1 MMFEQRHLLPILVA
15 ATVLAVNLGGPARA
29 DSFGDGAQKF
39 VAEMAKAAITSLTG
53 KDLDPIARERR
64 VRVLMLDHFAVKD
77 IAKWVLVQRYWR
89 RATDQQRTEYLKLF
103 EDLMVADYARRFEKY
118 EGETL
123 AIRKTEVRDSRD
135 AVVYS
140 NMLQPGREKSVR
152 IDRRIRA
159 NEGTYKVVDI
169 LVEGISMSV
178 TKRSEFASVIRRN
191 GDNVEAL
198 LVELRKRLHNDT

>member
-1 MMFEQRHLLPILVA
+1 MMFEQRRLLPILVA

-39 VAEMAKAAITSLTG
+39 VSEMAKAAITSLTG

-64 VRVLMLDHFAVKD
+64 VRVLILDHFAVKD
-77 IAKWVLVQRYWR
+77 IAKWVLGRRYWR

-140 NMLQPGREKSVR
+140 NMLRPGREKPVR
-152 IDRRIRA
+152 VDWRIRA
-159 NEGTYKVVDI
+159 NDGTYKVVDI

-178 TKRSEFASVIRRN
+178 TKRSEFASVIKRN

-198 LVELRKRLHNDT
+198 LVALRKGLHNDT